1 MRLLIAGSLNG
12 QLSMATKIALDRGAQ
27 VSHTET
33 MQLALSHLRAG
44 RGADLM
50 MVDVNL
56 DIAHLI
62 QSLEN
67 EHITVPVVAC
77 A

>member
-33 MQLALSHLRAG
+33 MQLALSH
-44 RGADLM
+44 
-50 MVDVNL
+50 
-56 DIAHLI
+56 
-62 QSLEN
+62 
-67 EHITVPVVAC
+67 
-77 A
+77 